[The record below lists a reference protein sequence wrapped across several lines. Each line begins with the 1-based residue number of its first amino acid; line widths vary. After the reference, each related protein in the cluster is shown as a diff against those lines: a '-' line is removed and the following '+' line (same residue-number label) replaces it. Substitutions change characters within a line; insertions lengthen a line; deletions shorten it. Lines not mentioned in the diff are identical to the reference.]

1 MNYFD
6 GQIFPVYGD
15 VPESSG
21 MWENHPEYYG
31 IQYNHAGKLRFSVD
45 GGPEIETEGP
55 HVFVTS
61 PGHVFRY
68 GCGENESRH
77 HCFICTCGERV
88 RSYVAGGLLELE
100 PEAKQPVPVLNPER
114 FLLTMLEIMSLLRGS
129 AVVPP
134 RAVLLYEDL
143 LLQISES
150 KRGKTPLSPY
160 CREKLSGLADRIRE
174 APEKAYDFADEAA
187 KCCVT
192 QTHFRRQFKQ
202 MFQVP
207 PQQFLI
213 HCRLAKAAMILL
225 HESAGVAEAA
235 ERSGFADPGYF
246 AR

>member
-77 HCFICTCGERV
+77 HCFNRN
-88 RSYVAGGLLELE
+88 SASKAGTLLSLLEEL
-100 PEAKQPVPVLNPER
+100 R
-114 FLLTMLEIMSLLRGS
+114 SHMLPAS
-129 AVVPP
+129 
-134 RAVLLYEDL
+134 
-143 LLQISES
+143 
-150 KRGKTPLSPY
+150 
-160 CREKLSGLADRIRE
+160 
-174 APEKAYDFADEAA
+174 
-187 KCCVT
+187 
-192 QTHFRRQFKQ
+192 
-202 MFQVP
+202 
-207 PQQFLI
+207 
-213 HCRLAKAAMILL
+213 
-225 HESAGVAEAA
+225 
-235 ERSGFADPGYF
+235 
-246 AR
+246 